1 MPFDIERVNRMRE
14 RILVQPSV
22 CVERVDI
29 IAYHKFGSSK
39 YKEIGMEYGVQSEPL
54 SEQEKEELL
63 QIFLG
68 KNLPAQLGG

>member
-1 MPFDIERVNRMRE
+1 
-14 RILVQPSV
+14 
-22 CVERVDI
+22 
-29 IAYHKFGSSK
+29 
-39 YKEIGMEYGVQSEPL
+39 MEYGVQSEPL